1 MANGSRITRIEDS
14 ALVLSA
20 RQGCQESCNELVR
33 RYRGATL
40 LAARQVTGA
49 KESAED
55 VAQAA
60 FIQAFQQLRQLQNP
74 ARFAP
79 WLYTITRNIAQRVSR
94 RESRI
99 SPIEDSKL
107 DLLIETQGDGL
118 IPNPLETLLASEET
132 HAVRSV
138 LKELAQPIRIVMQ
151 LYYYEQWDV
160 AQIAEFLSLARTTVK
175 WRLHSGRRQMSKLM
189 NEMFQEE
196 TSRMENLNNETK

>member
-1 MANGSRITRIEDS
+1 MTKGGRMMRIEDS
-14 ALVLSA
+14 AFVLSA

-40 LAARQVTGA
+40 LAARQVMGA

-60 FIQAFQQLRQLQNP
+60 FIQAFQQLHQLQNP

-79 WLYTITRNIAQRVSR
+79 WLYTITRNIAQRVSL
-94 RESRI
+94 RESRV
-99 SPIEDSKL
+99 SPIEEAKL
-107 DLLIETQGDGL
+107 DILIETQGGVL
-118 IPNPLETLLASEET
+118 NPNPLETLLASEET
-132 HAVRSV
+132 RVVRSV
-138 LKELAQPIRIVMQ
+138 LQELPLPIRLVMQ